1 MPFKPFAA
9 GLAALAWVSLAI
21 PPLAGAEAG
30 GEPAIAGSPVSN
42 PSAVSAS
49 GDGQDEWEFEM
60 GPYVWIS
67 MIDGEVET
75 DRFGK
80 RHIEADVSDVFK
92 AFDLGMMGNASVRWN
107 RFLFLTDVT
116 WSRLSDRDNVADTQ
130 VRYELEQEVG
140 WLEAL
145 AGYRVYRKPGGLL
158 AAAGSESLVRSLD
171 VDAFAG
177 LTYTWIDN
185 KLDLARDPGAVIPAQ
200 DRTIRERDDWAA
212 PFLALRLRNDFTDR
226 LESETFVGV
235 GGFGAGDAPDVSW
248 QAYSLL
254 AFAVTDHVRLT
265 AGYRGQGLEKRR
277 IALNLHGPV
286 LGASLRY

>member
-1 MPFKPFAA
+1 MSFKRI
-9 GLAALAWVSLAI
+9 GAALAVLGWISLFPFSA
-21 PPLAGAEAG
+21 AGADPSEGASAAVDSVG
-30 GEPAIAGSPVSN
+30 PPAVQAAPAEGE
-42 PSAVSAS
+42 
-49 GDGQDEWEFEM
+49 DDWEFEM
-60 GPYVWIS
+60 GPYLWVS

-80 RHIEADVSDVFK
+80 RHFKADIGDVLK
-92 AFDLGMMGNASVRWN
+92 AFDVGVMANASVRWK
-107 RFLFLTDVT
+107 RFLFLTDLT
-116 WSRLSDRDNVADTQ
+116 WTRLSDRDNLGDSQ

-140 WLEAL
+140 WFEAL
-145 AGYRVYRKPGGLL
+145 AGYRVYQKRGGLM
-158 AAAGSESLVRSLD
+158 APAGSESLTRSLD

-177 LTYTWIDN
+177 LTYTWLDN
-185 KLDLARDPGAVIPAQ
+185 KLDLARDPGAVVPAQ
-200 DRTIRERDDWAA
+200 RRTIRERDDWAA
-212 PFLALRLRNDFTDR
+212 PFLALRIRNDFTDR

-235 GGFGAGDAPDVSW
+235 GSFGAGDAPDVSW

-277 IALNLHGPV
+277 IELNLHGPV